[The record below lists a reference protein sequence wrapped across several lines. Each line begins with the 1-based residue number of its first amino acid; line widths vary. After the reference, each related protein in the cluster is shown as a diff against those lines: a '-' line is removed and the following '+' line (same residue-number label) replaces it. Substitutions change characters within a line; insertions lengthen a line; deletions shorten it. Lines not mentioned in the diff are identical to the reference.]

1 MSEQTTAPTTAPTTA
16 AHAANPAPAAATTGN
31 AEADQMAF
39 LVAQMLQQ
47 MQGKFEQ
54 MSGAILGR
62 SLSLP
67 FPHIIHLTVFF
78 TFL

>member
-1 MSEQTTAPTTAPTTA
+1 MSEQEHTAPPAQ
-16 AHAANPAPAAATTGN
+16 NAPAAAGEGAPMGN
-31 AEADQMAF
+31 AETDQMAF

-62 SLSLP
+62 SLCPALHT
-67 FPHIIHLTVFF
+67 HILTCA
-78 TFL
+78 

>member
-1 MSEQTTAPTTAPTTA
+1 MSEQEQTAPPAQS
-16 AHAANPAPAAATTGN
+16 APAAGAQMGS
-31 AEADQMAF
+31 AETDQMAF

-62 SLSLP
+62 SM
-67 FPHIIHLTVFF
+67 
-78 TFL
+78 

>member
-1 MSEQTTAPTTAPTTA
+1 MSEQEHTAPPAQ
-16 AHAANPAPAAATTGN
+16 NAPAVAAAAGEGAPMDN
-31 AEADQMAF
+31 AETDQMAF

-62 SLSLP
+62 SLCPALHTHTHSCA
-67 FPHIIHLTVFF
+67 
-78 TFL
+78 

>member
-1 MSEQTTAPTTAPTTA
+1 
-16 AHAANPAPAAATTGN
+16 
-31 AEADQMAF
+31 MAF

-67 FPHIIHLTVFF
+67 FSHIIHLTVFF
-78 TFL
+78 TFLITVRTAFFIKQLTQWQRESTSLRTR